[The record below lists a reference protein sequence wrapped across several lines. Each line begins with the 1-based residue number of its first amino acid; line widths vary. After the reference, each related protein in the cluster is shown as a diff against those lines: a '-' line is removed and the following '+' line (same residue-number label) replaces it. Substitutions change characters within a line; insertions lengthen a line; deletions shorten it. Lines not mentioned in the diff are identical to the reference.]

1 MVLLGKKIKE
11 LRNKYKYTQT
21 ELATLVGVTKSTIAA
36 YENDTRLPS
45 YEVLIKLSHIFKV
58 SLDYLMLDRQ
68 MDSVNIHGLNSEQ
81 IGAIQ
86 NLISYY
92 RNSRISIDY
101 TMDFPDGKGAQTTLL
116 PKQTIRI
123 EKTTN

>member
-1 MVLLGKKIKE
+1 MVLIGKKIKE
-11 LRNKYKYTQT
+11 LRNKCKYTQS

-58 SLDYLMLDRQ
+58 SLDYLLLDRQ
-68 MDSVNIHGLNSEQ
+68 MDSVNIDGLNSEQ
-81 IGAIQ
+81 IGAIET
-86 NLISYY
+86 LISYY

-101 TMDFPDGKGAQTTLL
+101 TTELPTHNEKDFSQSS
-116 PKQTIRI
+116 KQTIRI
-123 EKTTN
+123 EKTIN